1 MYFVSFFIIRY
12 DTWFVLFFNR
22 CFATPQAHITQPAY
36 LHANGHTGGR
46 SNGHVMRG
54 VGLNEYQLETSTP
67 MLSDIP
73 GENEHSD
80 SKVLCLSIS
89 LSFYLTIS
97 LSVCL
102 SVCLSAR

>member
-1 MYFVSFFIIRY
+1 MIHGSF
-12 DTWFVLFFNR
+12 LFFNR

-36 LHANGHTGGR
+36 LHANGHMGGR

-80 SKVLCLSIS
+80 SKVLCLSVNQS
-89 LSFYLTIS
+89 VFLSDHLSVS
-97 LSVCL
+97 LSVCV
-102 SVCLSAR
+102 SVS